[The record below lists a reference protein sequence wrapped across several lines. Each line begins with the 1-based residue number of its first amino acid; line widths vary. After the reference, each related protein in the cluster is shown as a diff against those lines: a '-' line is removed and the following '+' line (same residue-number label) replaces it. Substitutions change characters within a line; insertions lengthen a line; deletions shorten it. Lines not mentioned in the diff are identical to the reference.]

1 MSGVGRHR
9 NDCCYHWGLRLPSE
23 FNRLLERV
31 RGCTLCRDAPR
42 YGAPLPHEARPI
54 FQAAPSARICIVGQ
68 APGAR
73 ADLSGR
79 PFTDA
84 SGARLRAW
92 LGLGEPAFYD
102 ARTIAL
108 IPMGFCFPGNDAH
121 GGDLPPRRECAETWH
136 ALILEQLPDIELV
149 LLVGQYAQKA
159 RLDRRLTSG
168 GVTDVVRRWREIYDD
183 RARRRI
189 MPLPHPS
196 WRNTG
201 WIKRNPWFEA
211 DLLPILQNDI
221 ATVLKSRPGLHS

>member
-1 MSGVGRHR
+1 
-9 NDCCYHWGLRLPSE
+9 LPSE
-23 FNRLLERV
+23 FDRLLKRV
-31 RGCTLCRDAPR
+31 RACTLCRDAPR
-42 YGAPLPHEARPI
+42 YGAPLPHEAQPI
-54 FQAAPSARICIVGQ
+54 FQAAPSARICIIGQ

-73 ADLSGR
+73 AHLSGR

-102 ARTIAL
+102 ARAIAL

-136 ALILEQLPDIELV
+136 ALIFERLPDIELV
-149 LLVGQYAQKA
+149 VLVGQYAQKA
-159 RLDRRLTSG
+159 RLDRKLTAG
-168 GVTDVVRRWREIYDD
+168 GVTDVVRRWREIYDV
-183 RARRRI
+183 RAERRI

-211 DLLPILQNDI
+211 ELLPVLQNDI
-221 ATVLKSRPGLHS
+221 ATVLKSLDPGCSP